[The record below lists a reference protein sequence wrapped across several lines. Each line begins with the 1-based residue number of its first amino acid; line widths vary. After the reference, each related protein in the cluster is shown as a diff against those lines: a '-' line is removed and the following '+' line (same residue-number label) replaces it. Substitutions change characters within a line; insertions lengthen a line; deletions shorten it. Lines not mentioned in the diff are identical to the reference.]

1 MFRTPS
7 SMFSNNNSSNN
18 SPVPPNPQDTV
29 FWEHWM
35 CLLATNLTPQQWQAY
50 WQNYAAMFGLNSL
63 PFHLFSFF
71 NNGEYGQG
79 QNGMNTGERND
90 LGSPVMENGR
100 NDNEQKVIRT
110 ESEQMTDHERC
121 EFDFSFGFFKG
132 DGFES
137 MNLMITLKDCFFNV
151 IQVFMIRKDFVFQRS
166 IFILRHTE
174 VSLRRRIYY
183 LFCQKSLQ

>member
-18 SPVPPNPQDTV
+18 SPIPPNPQDTV

-79 QNGMNTGERND
+79 QNGMNTGERSD
-90 LGSPVMENGR
+90 LGTPAMENGR
-100 NDNEQKVIRT
+100 SDNEQKVVRT

-121 EFDFSFGFFKG
+121 EFGF
-132 DGFES
+132 
-137 MNLMITLKDCFFNV
+137 
-151 IQVFMIRKDFVFQRS
+151 
-166 IFILRHTE
+166 
-174 VSLRRRIYY
+174 
-183 LFCQKSLQ
+183 